1 MTVDTEP
8 VRHKGSRPGGLRE
21 QMLRQRYLLR
31 GGCGR
36 VVETPNG
43 MFTRVARAVAGVESR
58 RGGVSR
64 ARRLARQYACLM
76 AHGIFM
82 PNSPT
87 LMNAG
92 QQGGMCCACFVLP
105 VADSIEGIF
114 DAVKTTALV
123 QKAGGG
129 TGFTFDTLRPTGD
142 LVGSRGG
149 KTSGPISFMR
159 VFSEATMAIQQ
170 GAHRRGANMAMLSI
184 EHPDILSF
192 LLAKSDPTAFA
203 NFNLSVKVTDNFMYE
218 LQQNPDHPHVV
229 TNQRTGRKY
238 GVPRTVMPGRYTLED
253 LVPIERI
260 SGVECYSYGDVWS
273 TLVQGAHATGE
284 PGVCFI
290 DRVNEDNPTP
300 RLGRIAATNPC
311 GEMPLL
317 ANEACNLGSINLSR
331 FVMRDTRSFR
341 WDALRRTVGLAV
353 RFLDSVVDLN
363 QYPTPEIS
371 SCSRRTR
378 KIGLGVMGFADAL
391 MLLGMRYDSQQAVNF
406 ASRVS
411 AFIQGHAH
419 KTSCALANELGN
431 FPGWEGSTWCRD
443 RKQPMRNASVTTIAP
458 TGSISI
464 IAGCSSG
471 MEPVFSLACR
481 RRALDGQ
488 EFVEMHPLLEEIGTA
503 EGWLTDAVREALLEG
518 VAPEKI
524 EAIPKRISQVLV
536 TAHKVS
542 ADWHV
547 LMQAAFQ
554 ENVDNAVSK
563 TVNLPATATPQE
575 VDRVFRMAFDM
586 KCKGI
591 TVYLDGSRSGQT
603 LSAAGTQDPGG
614 QALLDSPRS
623 RPRDTTGRSIKFR
636 TGCGSL
642 FVTVNRDSAGLCEVF
657 ANLGKAGG
665 CPSQS
670 EATCRV
676 VSIALR
682 SGVDPKELIEQLRG
696 IRCLSTAMARRK
708 NGVNVLSC
716 PDAIA
721 RALEEVAGVKA
732 DEGHGVSPV
741 GRACPDCG
749 LSLRREAGCYVCSC
763 GYSRC
768 G

>member
-1 MTVDTEP
+1 MENQLSRKRQTHA
-8 VRHKGSRPGGLRE
+8 VRRSLRC
-21 QMLRQRYLLR
+21 QLLRQRYLLKDAQ
-31 GGCGR
+31 GR
-36 VVETPNG
+36 VVENPRQ
-43 MFTRVARAVAGVESR
+43 MFMRVAKAIATVQADYGATRSEVQA
-58 RGGVSR
+58 
-64 ARRLARQYACLM
+64 LAKEFYCLM
-76 AHGIFM
+76 RHGIFL

-92 QQGGMCCACFVLP
+92 QENGMCNACFVLP
-105 VADSIEGIF
+105 VEDSINAIF
-114 DAVKTTALV
+114 AAITQTAQI

-129 TGFTFDTLRPTGD
+129 TGFAFDQLRPTGD
-142 LVGSRGG
+142 YVASSGG
-149 KTSGPISFMR
+149 ETSGPISFWR
-159 VFSEATMAIQQ
+159 VFAETTHAIQQ
-170 GAHRRGANMAMLSI
+170 GANRRGANMAMASI
-184 EHPDILSF
+184 EHPDILKF
-192 LLAKSDPTAFA
+192 IRAKSRCDAFE
-203 NFNLSVKVTDNFMYE
+203 NFNVSIKVTNDFMDR
-218 LQQNPDHPHVV
+218 LSNCPDSLHIVINPRNGSRHMIPKSVAIE
-229 TNQRTGRKY
+229 TYRIQ
-238 GVPRTVMPGRYTLED
+238 D
-253 LVPIERI
+253 LPAVGAADIP
-260 SGVECYSYGDVWS
+260 CYSVQDVWEMIVTS
-273 TLVQGAHATGE
+273 AHETGE

-300 RLGRIAATNPC
+300 PLGRIEATNPC
-311 GEMPLL
+311 GEQPLL
-317 ANEACNLGSINLSR
+317 PNESCNLGSINLAK
-331 FVMRDTRSFR
+331 FVVPGAGEMD
-341 WDALRRTVGLAV
+341 WDKLARTARLAV
-353 RFLDSVVDLN
+353 RFLDNVTDVTY
-363 QYPTPEIS
+363 YPTEKIRARS
-371 SCSRRTR
+371 LGNR
-378 KIGLGVMGFADAL
+378 KIGLGIMGFADAL
-391 MLLGMRYDSQQAVNF
+391 ILLRMRYDSREALEF
-406 ASRVS
+406 ASEVS
-411 AFIQGHAH
+411 AFLQRQAH
-419 KTSCALANELGN
+419 EASQELAEERGS
-431 FPGWEGSTWCRD
+431 FPNWISSTWYTRHC
-443 RKQPMRNASVTTIAP
+443 QPMRNASVTTIAP

-488 EFVEMHPLLEEIGTA
+488 EFVEVHPLLEEIGRA
-503 EGWLTDAVREALLEG
+503 EGWMTDAVRESLIEG
-518 VAPEKI
+518 VEPEQIK
-524 EAIPKRISQVLV
+524 AIPERISRVLV
-536 TAHKVS
+536 TAHNVS

-575 VDRVFRMAFDM
+575 VDRVFRMAFDR

-591 TVYLDGSRSGQT
+591 TVYRDNSRSGQT
-603 LSAAGTQDPGG
+603 LSAAGSQDSGG
-614 QALLDSPRS
+614 QVVLDSPRS
-623 RPRDTTGRSIKFR
+623 RPRGTTGRSIKFR

-670 EATCRV
+670 EATCRT

-721 RALEEVAGVKA
+721 RALEEAAGVKS
-732 DEGHGVSPV
+732 DDDTGVSPV

-763 GYSRC
+763 GFSRC